1 MPYDP
6 TGRYWWPSY
15 PGEMPPWAQ
24 PAPTQQASAAA
35 PYQTQP
41 TQQPTV
47 QNAPQTITII
57 PIDREGDEDNYQ
69 LTPGA
74 DQLFGLRD
82 ESVIISVTR
91 HGNVVEKTY
100 YDRRIT
106 RPQQPFNPAAYPTRE
121 EMARYVDQRVS
132 EISAP
137 AQQMQ
142 EVRT

>member
-1 MPYDP
+1 
-6 TGRYWWPSY
+6 
-15 PGEMPPWAQ
+15 MPPWAQ
-24 PAPTQQASAAA
+24 PAPTQQTSGAAS
-35 PYQTQP
+35 YQTQP
-41 TQQPTV
+41 AQQPAA
-47 QNAPQTITII
+47 QNVPETITII

-91 HGNVVEKTY
+91 RGNVVEKTF
-100 YDRRIT
+100 YDKRIM

-132 EISAP
+132 EIAAP
-137 AQQMQ
+137 AQQIQ
-142 EVRT
+142 EVRA